1 MKNFK
6 RQFLFFTFYFLA
18 ILISSA
24 QDNYIE
30 NNWRILAHEM
40 VEYQIEDRGV
50 KDKHVIQ
57 VMKNTPRHLFVPKEF
72 IDEAYNDYPLPIGEK
87 QTISQPYIVALMTE
101 LLDLERSDK
110 VLEIGTGSGYQLA
123 VLSQLVDFCYS
134 IEIKES
140 LATNARKKMNS
151 LGYENVKIKLGD
163 GYQGWKEYAPFDK
176 IILTAAPV
184 EIPPELIKQLKDGG
198 LMVLPVGEKNNQELI
213 VLRKKEKELIK
224 EHIIPVR
231 FVPMIHD

>member
-1 MKNFK
+1 MRFS
-6 RQFLFFTFYFLA
+6 FLYIIISFFSVS
-18 ILISSA
+18 ICNA

-30 NNWRILAHEM
+30 KNWKMLADIM
-40 VEYQIEDRGV
+40 VEYQIKDRGV
-50 KDKHVIQ
+50 VDKDVIR

-72 IDEAYNDYPLPIGEK
+72 IDESYNDYPLPIGEE

-101 LLDLERSDK
+101 LLELEYADN

-151 LGYENVKIKLGD
+151 LGYENVKIKFGD

-198 LMVLPVGEKNNQELI
+198 LMVLPVGGKNNQELI
-213 VLRKKEKELIK
+213 VLRKKGKELIK

-231 FVPMIHD
+231 FVPMIHKDK